1 MRASESP
8 EPSALR
14 PDRYAAVSRVLLSV
28 LFLNLLVAAAKIVFG
43 YASGAISILSDGFH
57 SLTDAASNVAGLI
70 GVYAAR
76 QPPDEDHPYGHRK
89 YETVAAAAVTVF
101 LALLVI
107 EVLRNAFNH
116 LTGRSEPHTIS
127 TASFVVMLVTVGV
140 NLAVVAYESRAAAR
154 LGSEVLLADA
164 MQTRGDVWSSLTV
177 IGALVGARLGVPILD
192 PLAALVV
199 AGFIGYA
206 GFQVARAT
214 TGILSDRIVIS
225 DADLHRVVMSVPGVI
240 GCEKIRTRGSAD
252 HVFLDLHVWMPPDMR
267 LTEAHALSHVV
278 KDRLMARYPQIADAV
293 IHIEPPPPHR
303 ERLRRVR
310 AMSRET
316 FDEYELRKTSE
327 ARSADIS
334 PLVTERDQAG
344 DAFAVIGNA
353 WSRSMFGGLFYV
365 SPPANSPMS
374 RRPIS
379 SSCNR
384 ARATR
389 SRTTLPRSAAASWT
403 SMSSTKGCRAWR
415 WTGSSP
421 ARARSRTAAS
431 SFRSGGPSWWR
442 CARRWT
448 CRGTRSRS
456 SRRSTASRSTRG

>member
-1 MRASESP
+1 M
-8 EPSALR
+8 
-14 PDRYAAVSRVLLSV
+14 LLSV

-43 YASGAISILSDGFH
+43 YATGAISILSDGFH

-70 GVYAAR
+70 GVHAAR

-116 LTGRSEPHTIS
+116 LTGRSEPHPIS
-127 TASFVVMLVTVGV
+127 TVSFVVMIVTVAV

-192 PLAALVV
+192 PLAAIVV

-206 GFQVARAT
+206 GFQVARTT

-267 LTEAHALSHVV
+267 LTEAHTLSHVV

-293 IHIEPPPPHR
+293 IHIEPPPPPA
-303 ERLRRVR
+303 E
-310 AMSRET
+310 SR
-316 FDEYELRKTSE
+316 
-327 ARSADIS
+327 
-334 PLVTERDQAG
+334 
-344 DAFAVIGNA
+344 
-353 WSRSMFGGLFYV
+353 FGG
-365 SPPANSPMS
+365 PPA
-374 RRPIS
+374 
-379 SSCNR
+379 
-384 ARATR
+384 
-389 SRTTLPRSAAASWT
+389 
-403 SMSSTKGCRAWR
+403 
-415 WTGSSP
+415 
-421 ARARSRTAAS
+421 
-431 SFRSGGPSWWR
+431 
-442 CARRWT
+442 
-448 CRGTRSRS
+448 
-456 SRRSTASRSTRG
+456 